1 MIWRIL
7 QIILGKVLLGKRWLH
22 NYKKKKNSILY
33 KFKSNNNKTP
43 VNSISMPLTEV
54 LILIAIRLIST
65 NFYTFICFA
74 NFPFLMFQSYIP
86 GNIYFTGFTV
96 IFDCSKAAA
105 FQPYPPNF
113 ILGENSFCILKF
125 PISDFSNL
133 GVKFFPP
140 KLWSNKNKNHFTISL
155 AFMHLYCF
163 HLIPLQSN
171 VLFYRK

>member
-86 GNIYFTGFTV
+86 GNIYFTGFPV
-96 IFDCSKAAA
+96 ILNRHISMP
-105 FQPYPPNF
+105 FQLYPPNF
-113 ILGENSFCILKF
+113 NPQHILIHYF
-125 PISDFSNL
+125 
-133 GVKFFPP
+133 
-140 KLWSNKNKNHFTISL
+140 
-155 AFMHLYCF
+155 
-163 HLIPLQSN
+163 
-171 VLFYRK
+171 